1 MIDLSM
7 HLAKGVVKAN
17 YDQSIFRKWEDN
29 VIDTNTAMTRF
40 RSNNEIS
47 EDLEF
52 SEEDFILFL
61 RSLGYVRERE

>member
-17 YDQSIFRKWEDN
+17 YDQNTFRKWEDN
-29 VIDTNTAMTRF
+29 VINTNTAMTRF

-47 EDLEF
+47 EELDF
-52 SEEDFILFL
+52 TEEDFILFL
-61 RSLGYVRERE
+61 RSLGYFRE

>member
-17 YDQSIFRKWEDN
+17 YDQSTFRKWEDN
-29 VIDTNTAMTRF
+29 VIDTNMAMTRF